1 MNYWQR
7 FFRKKKKNIADERK
21 RKITVIGAALSV
33 IQLNG
38 GVLSMVR
45 TKNDRRRL
53 NDVRVSVENDNLN
66 EHFDFVL
73 NDVDDDG
80 INGNGCD

>member
-1 MNYWQR
+1 M
-7 FFRKKKKNIADERK
+7 K

-38 GVLSMVR
+38 GVLSMIR

-53 NDVRVSVENDNLN
+53 NDVENDILN

-80 INGNGCD
+80 INGIGCD